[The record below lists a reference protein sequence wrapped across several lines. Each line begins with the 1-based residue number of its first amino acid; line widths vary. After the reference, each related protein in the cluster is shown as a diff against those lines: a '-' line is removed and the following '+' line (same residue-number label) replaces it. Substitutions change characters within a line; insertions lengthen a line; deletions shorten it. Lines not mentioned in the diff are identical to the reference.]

1 MLIATNTKQKYPGY
15 PKENKMTPHV
25 GLMVSNTFLESN
37 GMDKPGTQNKMKLIQ
52 TQPQKKDKH

>member
-37 GMDKPGTQNKMKLIQ
+37 GMDKPGT
-52 TQPQKKDKH
+52 